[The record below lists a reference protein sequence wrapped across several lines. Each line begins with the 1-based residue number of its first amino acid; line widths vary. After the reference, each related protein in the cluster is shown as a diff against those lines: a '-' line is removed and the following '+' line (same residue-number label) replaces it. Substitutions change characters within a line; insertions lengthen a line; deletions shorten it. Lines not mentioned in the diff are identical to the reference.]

1 MILPEPHLLSPSP
14 LSLASG
20 LAHLLSVGDH
30 LAIQWYDGSGPGRV
44 GDDEVPEG
52 EEDEGDEED
61 GEEDAEPVVRPRAS
75 GRERTCGLL
84 CRRRR
89 SPGGRPR
96 LRTGGPDCLL
106 RTCYSRPAPDRGLA
120 CRGRGRAPTS
130 PSASPAR
137 PAAAPAQGGRDSE
150 LRRAGRA
157 GAQVARQ

>member
-84 CRRRR
+84 CE
-89 SPGGRPR
+89 G
-96 LRTGGPDCLL
+96 LL
-106 RTCYSRPAPDRGLA
+106 RTCCSRPAPDLGLA
-120 CRGRGRAPTS
+120 CRGKGRAPAS

-137 PAAAPAQGGRDSE
+137 PAAAPAQGGRDSG